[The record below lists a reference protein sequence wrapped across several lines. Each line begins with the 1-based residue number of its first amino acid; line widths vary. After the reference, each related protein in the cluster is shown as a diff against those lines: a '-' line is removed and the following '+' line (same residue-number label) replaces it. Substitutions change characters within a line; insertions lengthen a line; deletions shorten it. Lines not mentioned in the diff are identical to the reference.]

1 MALFPVI
8 LSPLLRASSL
18 SFSSV
23 MWGWLVLAVL
33 ACICWRY
40 TAPTMEEYRA
50 QGAKVTDMPLPHVE
64 DTTFFQAFWNTNL
77 VVLQHWPMHVLAII
91 WIGFGTGACT
101 VGASLTVELGQ
112 MLFGSTAAGQTLAES
127 LPMSACISAWFV
139 LPSFAYA
146 SDYFNAGS
154 MALLAG
160 SVMLST
166 LTNISFVQTTWLAQ
180 VFTCV
185 CFGVMNSLLATYLTR
200 YLLAFSGQARLG
212 IVNGLCNTYASL
224 LSLLTQSSLYAWIS
238 LFPNPS
244 TPAMQTILPLEVA
257 SVATSSVL
265 VVFSSCI
272 AIMGLPDKPVK

>member
-1 MALFPVI
+1 MK
-8 LSPLLRASSL
+8 
-18 SFSSV
+18 
-23 MWGWLVLAVL
+23 
-33 ACICWRY
+33 
-40 TAPTMEEYRA
+40 EYRA
-50 QGAKVTDMPLPHVE
+50 QGAEVMGCMQQGAE
-64 DTTFFQAFWNTNL
+64 DITFGEGFLNANSVISQQWRMHALVILALCMNL
-77 VVLQHWPMHVLAII
+77 T
-91 WIGFGTGACT
+91 FGIMYQG
-101 VGASLTVELGQ
+101 LLGDLGE
-112 MLFGSTAAGQTLAES
+112 MLFGSAAAGEILAS
-127 LPMSACISAWFV
+127 ILPITSGIGGCIV
-139 LPSFAYA
+139 VPSFAFA

-160 SVMLST
+160 TVMLSV
-166 LTNISFVQTTWLAQ
+166 LTSIFLVQTTWLAQ